1 MVALPYRCAECGSQW
16 PANRETCAFCGS
28 ANRVDNEVVE
38 AVTPAQRQYVPPA
51 ALERDYHPDV
61 SQTPYVAAPLVCAAL
76 VGSLVYLSARG
87 TSGAVGYAVLAA
99 LLTGANVWICC
110 LIYITKARVDRMSAL
125 LDDVHRNTR
134 RGN

>member
-16 PANRETCAFCGS
+16 PTSRETCAFCGS

-61 SQTPYVAAPLVCAAL
+61 SQTPFVAATLVCAAL
-76 VGSLVYLSARG
+76 VGGVVYLSARG
-87 TSGAVGYAVLAA
+87 ASGAVGYAVLAA
-99 LLTGANVWICC
+99 L
-110 LIYITKARVDRMSAL
+110 
-125 LDDVHRNTR
+125 
-134 RGN
+134 